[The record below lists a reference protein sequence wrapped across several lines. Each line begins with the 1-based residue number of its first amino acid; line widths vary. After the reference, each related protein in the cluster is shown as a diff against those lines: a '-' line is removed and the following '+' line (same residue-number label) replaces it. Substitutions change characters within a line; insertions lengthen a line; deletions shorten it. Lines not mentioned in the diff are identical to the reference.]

1 MEISALGVWLV
12 ELSVAGVGRECRQL
26 LAWDSMTD
34 QEKGPFVGSGVAR
47 KMGAAWLPG

>member
-26 LAWDSMTD
+26 LAWDSVTD
-34 QEKGPFVGSGVAR
+34 QEKGTFV
-47 KMGAAWLPG
+47 

>member
-1 MEISALGVWLV
+1 MKIHLGVWLV

-34 QEKGPFVGSGVAR
+34 QEKGTFVGSGVAR